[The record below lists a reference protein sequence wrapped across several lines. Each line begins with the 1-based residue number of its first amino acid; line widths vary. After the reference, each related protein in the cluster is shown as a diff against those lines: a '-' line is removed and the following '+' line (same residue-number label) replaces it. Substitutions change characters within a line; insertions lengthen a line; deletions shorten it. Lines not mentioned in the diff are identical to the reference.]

1 MARVLRPLALAN
13 AAVAVAF
20 ALPLL
25 VWVAADYFSRGSLQV
40 NLPAAE
46 STDQTLARIQATTN
60 IEDLRRQA
68 NVLAEMR
75 GLDRQHREFQGRIV
89 DQMYRWVWVFMG
101 IVSAAF
107 LANAALLFWAHVRE
121 KRAL

>member
-1 MARVLRPLALAN
+1 MVRVLRPLALAN
-13 AAVAVAF
+13 AAVALAF

-25 VWVAADYFSRGSLQV
+25 VWVAVDYLSRGSLEF

-46 STDQTLARIQATTN
+46 AADQTLARIESTTN
-60 IEDLRRQA
+60 MEDLRREA
-68 NVLAEMR
+68 KVLAEMR
-75 GLDRQHREFQGRIV
+75 AFDRQHREYIGRIA
-89 DQMYRWVWVFMG
+89 DQMYRWAWIFMG

-107 LANAALLFWAHVRE
+107 LVNAGVLFWAYVKG